1 MDNLDDL
8 IEKHRQI
15 EKEIKEIK
23 DLIVSNDEED
33 VSSNY
38 QILLFEQYHTMELL
52 ASIIFRRIQFATTKL
67 GNELKNGENQ
77 NGNWKSRKWK
87 QVRKNGK

>member
-1 MDNLDDL
+1 MDDLDDL

-38 QILLFEQYHTMELL
+38 QLLLFEQYHTMEVLSTIL
-52 ASIIFRRIQFATTKL
+52 FRRIQIETSKNTK
-67 GNELKNGENQ
+67 LKNGENQ
-77 NGNWKSRKWK
+77 NGK
-87 QVRKNGK
+87 

>member
-1 MDNLDDL
+1 MDYLDDL

-38 QILLFEQYHTMELL
+38 QLLLFEQYHTMEVLSTIL
-52 ASIIFRRIQFATTKL
+52 FRRIQIETSKNTK
-67 GNELKNGENQ
+67 LKNGENQ
-77 NGNWKSRKWK
+77 NGK
-87 QVRKNGK
+87 

>member
-1 MDNLDDL
+1 MDDLDDL

-38 QILLFEQYHTMELL
+38 QILLFEQYHAMELL

-67 GNELKNGENQ
+67 GKDLKDE
-77 NGNWKSRKWK
+77 
-87 QVRKNGK
+87 

>member
-1 MDNLDDL
+1 MDDLDDL

-38 QILLFEQYHTMELL
+38 QILLFEQYHAMELL
-52 ASIIFRRIQFATTKL
+52 ASVLFRRIQFATTKL
-67 GNELKNGENQ
+67 GKDLKDE
-77 NGNWKSRKWK
+77 
-87 QVRKNGK
+87 